1 MSSSRLSG
9 YRQPAGDPD
18 EHPGTDNY
26 PADSLGDY
34 QRYGAGQERPSY
46 HPKYTPEYKKAA
58 YPTGAGAGVVEDYD
72 SYEAGSPPGGYET
85 GLDDDDWDD
94 WDEPDRRWKWVAAA
108 AGAVLLVAVLITV
121 LVVSGGDDTNTAAT
135 TETSAA
141 PRTVIA
147 TAPSA
152 TTPVVPAPAPSPTA
166 ELPPETVTTV
176 TPAPPVEESPAPAP
190 VEEGAAPPAPA
201 PGTITYTVTGSRQL
215 FDLVSIVY
223 TDEQGLPRTDVNV
236 ALPWTRTLVLSPGVT
251 TMSVIATSVS
261 GQLNC
266 SITDAAGAVVVA
278 QENNMMISTCAK

>member
-9 YRQPAGDPD
+9 YRNKTD
-18 EHPGTDNY
+18 EHPGTENY
-26 PADSLGDY
+26 PAGPSDDYRGFGDSDHEP
-34 QRYGAGQERPSY
+34 AGYNS
-46 HPKYTPEYKKAA
+46 KYTPEYKKAG
-58 YPTGAGAGVVEDYD
+58 YRGGAGADELPYDPPGSESGSDYD
-72 SYEAGSPPGGYET
+72 AEY
-85 GLDDDDWDD
+85 DDWDD

-108 AGAVLLVAVLITV
+108 AGVVLVVAVLVIM
-121 LVVSGGDDTNTAAT
+121 LVSGGDDTTTAAT

-176 TPAPPVEESPAPAP
+176 TPAPPVAETPAP
-190 VEEGAAPPAPA
+190 VEEGAVPPAPS
-201 PGTITYTVTGSRQL
+201 PDTITYTVTGSRQL

-236 ALPWTRTLVLSPGVT
+236 ALPWSRTLVLNPGVT

-266 SITDAAGAVVVA
+266 TITDAAGGVVVS